1 MELKQLQLFVAVA
14 EDLHFGRAAERMFIA
29 QPALSQHIRRLEREL
44 GVELFD
50 RRGRNVKLTDPG
62 RAFLSEARRVVAQS
76 ERAASVA
83 KRAGAGSEGVLT
95 LGYYP
100 AVAASAIPHIVQPY
114 LDHKPGMTIHL
125 VADGPQAINDALIRG
140 DMDLAVTSGP
150 IVRTGMVTKTVQSSQ
165 LAVVLPAHHD
175 LATEDGPIDL
185 GLLEDTPLVLAGR
198 SADPELFDSIVGACH
213 NAGFNAR
220 TAHVVKSPELVL
232 PAVVCGLGLGIVPM
246 TVVESWANGSIVA
259 RAVANGPAT
268 DVLLARRVDRSEST
282 VLDFWDFV
290 GEIIEE
296 AGAANSASVQ
306 DEIASSITV
315 DVRDHRRKAAGS
327 SVAPIGQVRCA

>member
-62 RAFLSEARRVVAQS
+62 RAFLGEARRVVAQS

-83 KRAGAGSEGVLT
+83 QRAGAGREGVLT

-100 AVAASAIPHIVQPY
+100 AVAASTIPYIVQPY
-114 LDHKPGMTIHL
+114 LDHQPGMTIHL

-140 DMDLAVTSGP
+140 DMDVAVTSGP
-150 IVRTGMVTKTVQSSQ
+150 IVRSGMVTKTVQYSH
-165 LAVVLPAHHD
+165 LAVVAPPHHEVMQS
-175 LATEDGPIDL
+175 TGPIDL
-185 GLLEDTPLVLAGR
+185 ALLEETPLILAGR
-198 SADPELFDSIVGACH
+198 SADPELFDSVVAACH
-213 NAGFNAR
+213 TAGFNAR

-246 TVVESWANGSIVA
+246 TVVDSWGTGSIVA
-259 RAVANGPAT
+259 RPVAEGPST
-268 DVLLARRVDRSEST
+268 DVLLARRVDRSEEP

-290 GEIIEE
+290 GGVLAERLAEE
-296 AGAANSASVQ
+296 GAESSVSADAQVPA
-306 DEIASSITV
+306 ELNV
-315 DVRDHRRKAAGS
+315 DVRADHVASSGERSAAQ
-327 SVAPIGQVRCA
+327 VA